1 MFPQKEIL
9 AGGEF
14 PVRRPEQSG
23 FEVFI
28 TPIHIFDIFGGR
40 CLPPV
45 QMMKG
50 MVPDGMS
57 GPGYLCKYIR
67 MIFYIVAHV
76 EEGSLDIPFLQYA
89 EHPGCDLRD
98 RAIVKG
104 EVDDFFRSGNGT
116 GKVFPVEN
124 P

>member
-14 PVRRPEQSG
+14 SVWRSEQTG
-23 FEVFI
+23 FKVFI
-28 TPIHIFDIFGGR
+28 TLHHIFDIFGR
-40 CLPPV
+40 RRLPPV
-45 QMMKG
+45 QMMKS
-50 MVPDGMS
+50 MVPDAMS

-67 MIFYIVAHV
+67 MLFNIFAHA
-76 EEGSLDIPFLQYA
+76 EESSLDVPFLQYA
-89 EHPGCDLRD
+89 EHFWCDLRD

-116 GKVFPVEN
+116 GKVFP
-124 P
+124 